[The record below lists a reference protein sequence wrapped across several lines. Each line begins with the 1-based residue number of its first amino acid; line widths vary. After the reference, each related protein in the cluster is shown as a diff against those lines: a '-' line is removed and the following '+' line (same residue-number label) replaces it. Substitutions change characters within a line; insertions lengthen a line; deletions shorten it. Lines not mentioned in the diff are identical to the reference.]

1 MSSRREPTR
10 PNTRAVRDPLGHG
23 SARRPTTSTDI
34 PWAYFLAFLV
44 GTALV
49 LVAIWYHIDN
59 QRRETVANWR
69 ARVSTIAD
77 DRTRLVANWL
87 NARRADAEVL
97 AAFPS
102 VRALL
107 AGPGKGDDSVVQVL
121 NRVASAYGYT
131 AITVYD
137 SQGRWLARSNGA
149 ADLAPENAELIA
161 TVARSRQFKIDLSG
175 EKTGRRILTI
185 AVPVFADGAPGRSEP
200 AATRPVL
207 GVVSLRMKPET
218 GLFPLL
224 TDETVPT
231 QTGETLL
238 FRLEDTEPAY
248 LSPLRHTPA
257 GWAAMSRSL
266 ETLRAVAKN
275 AQESKDTFVELTDY
289 RAVST
294 FAAVRQ
300 IAPTGWGIVLKVD
313 RDEALKSFHQAG
325 QLAGAAAAFLLLA
338 LAGLLISLY
347 RQQQRAHLLRAQMR
361 QERAIFNLK
370 GYAEKIVASVPS
382 GLLLLSAEMRILS
395 ANRSFFESFEL
406 HQDDVVGRDLQDVV
420 RAEGLIRCARE
431 VLQTGAPQHDVLFD
445 LCVTARQETRPV
457 RITMTGIRM
466 TEEEPARL
474 LLIIEDLTEEERLQA
489 AHQASEQ
496 RFRDLVQGLDAIVWE
511 ADAATLKFSFVS
523 QRAETILGYS
533 VDRWLRERDFWV
545 TRIHPDD
552 RERCMKICREAV
564 ANSVDHEFEYRSVAA
579 DGREVWLRDIV
590 HVMTDSDGRAAQ
602 LRGLTVDLTELKR
615 SEEALR
621 QSEEQLRQVQK
632 MDAVGKLAGGIAH
645 DFNNLLMVIRGD
657 SDLILRRLPQAHP
670 LRQNAEGIREAADQA
685 ATLTRQLLAF
695 SRKQV
700 VAPQVLDINTIVGGI
715 HKMLQRLIGETI
727 NLVTVTAPDLGRVKA
742 DPGQVEQMILNLAVN
757 ARDAMPDG
765 GRLTLRTANV
775 ELDEATARRRGGAKP
790 GHYVMLEVSDTGVGM
805 DADTRSHIFE
815 PFFTTKDQGKGTGL
829 GLSTVYG
836 IVNQS
841 GGHVWVESEPGRG
854 TTFRVY
860 LPRIEAAAESTAPAP
875 PPMRRREDLALQR
888 QQMEA
893 PPIAAAAPPA
903 PIAVPTPAPA
913 AAPPHRRE
921 EVAPPAPPPVEVPA
935 AVAAPVQV
943 PVAAVAPID
952 TPIVD
957 DGPKTAQGETILLV
971 EDAQRVRAV
980 VREILEMNGY
990 AVLEARHGAEAIE
1003 ISGKH
1008 PGPIHVMVT
1017 DVVMPQMSGR
1027 ELAQRLAPL
1036 RPEMRV
1042 LYMSGYTDD
1051 AIVRHGVLGAGM
1063 AFLSKPFT
1071 PDALAAKVR
1080 EVLDSPRAGTVN
1092 NGNVGPTRAEA
1103 PAQVVE
1109 RPESLGTKP
1118 SRV

>member
-10 PNTRAVRDPLGHG
+10 PNSRAVREPLGHP
-23 SARRPTTSTDI
+23 SARRAETSGGF
-34 PWAYFLAFLV
+34 PWAYVLAFLV

-49 LVAIWYHIDN
+49 LVAFWYHIDN
-59 QRRETVANWR
+59 QRRDTVANWK

-77 DRTRLVANWL
+77 DRARLVANWL

-97 AAFPS
+97 ASFPS
-102 VRALL
+102 VRGLL
-107 AGPGKGDDSVVQVL
+107 AGAGRSDDSVVQIL
-121 NRVASAYGYT
+121 NRVASAYGYV
-131 AITVYD
+131 AITIYD
-137 SQGRWLARSNGA
+137 VQGRPVARTSGTADPGA
-149 ADLAPENAELIA
+149 ESPDLIS
-161 TVARSRQFKIDLSG
+161 TVARTRQVKIDLSG
-175 EKTGRRILTI
+175 EKVGRRMLSI
-185 AVPVFADGAPGRSEP
+185 AVPVFSDGAPGRGEP
-200 AATRPVL
+200 APTRPVL
-207 GVVSLRMKPET
+207 GVVSLRMKPES
-218 GLFPLL
+218 GLFPML

-238 FRLEDTEPAY
+238 FRLDAAEPYY
-248 LSPLRHTPA
+248 LSPLRHPPA

-266 ETLRAVAKN
+266 ETLRELAKR
-275 AQESKDTFVELTDY
+275 AQEGRETFGEVTDY
-289 RAVST
+289 RAVTT
-294 FAAVRQ
+294 FAATRY
-300 IAPTGWGIVLKVD
+300 IAPAGWGLVLKVD
-313 RDEALKSFHQAG
+313 RDEALAGYHQTG
-325 QLAGAAAAFLLLA
+325 QLAGAVAAGLLLA
-338 LAGLLISLY
+338 LAGLLIGLY
-347 RQQQRAHLLRAQMR
+347 RQQQRAHLLKAQMR

-382 GLLLLSAEMRILS
+382 GLLLLSSEMRVLS
-395 ANRSFFESFEL
+395 ANRSFFESFQL
-406 HQDDVVGRDLQDVV
+406 HQDDVVGRDLNDVV
-420 RAEGLIRCARE
+420 RAEGLVRRARE
-431 VLQTGAPQHDVLFD
+431 VLQTGSPQHDILFD
-445 LCVTARQETRPV
+445 LVVSARQETRPV
-457 RITMTGIRM
+457 RITMTAIRM
-466 TEEEPARL
+466 AEEEPARL
-474 LLIIEDLTEEERLQA
+474 LLIIEDLTEEERLQS

-496 RFRDLVQGLDAIVWE
+496 RFRDLVQGVDAIVWE
-511 ADAATLKFSFVS
+511 ADAASLKFSFVS
-523 QRAETILGYS
+523 QRAESILGYP
-533 VDRWLRERDFWV
+533 VERWLRERDFWI
-545 TRIHPDD
+545 TRILPDD
-552 RERCMKICREAV
+552 RERCMTICRDAM
-564 ANSVDHEFEYRSVAA
+564 AKAKDHEFEYRSVAA

-590 HVMTDSDGRAAQ
+590 QVVPDANGRAAQ

-615 SEEALR
+615 SEDALR
-621 QSEEQLRQVQK
+621 QSEEQLRQAQK

-727 NLVTVTAPDLGRVKA
+727 NLVTVTAPDLGRVTA

-765 GRLTLRTANV
+765 GRLTIRTANAD
-775 ELDEATARRRGGAKP
+775 LDEATARRRGGAKP
-790 GHYVMLEVSDTGVGM
+790 GQYVMLEVSDTGVGM
-805 DADTRSHIFE
+805 DSDTKSHIFE

-860 LPRIEAAAESTAPAP
+860 LPRIEAAAEASVAPSPARPEIAGSTPIRRREDVVAAQSQWEDTPVAAVPAPAAAPAAAPAP
-875 PPMRRREDLALQR
+875 ARRREDLA
-888 QQMEA
+888 
-893 PPIAAAAPPA
+893 
-903 PIAVPTPAPA
+903 
-913 AAPPHRRE
+913 
-921 EVAPPAPPPVEVPA
+921 APPPVEI
-935 AVAAPVQV
+935 
-943 PVAAVAPID
+943 PVAASARASVEVPV
-952 TPIVD
+952 PEIVD
-957 DGPKTAQGETILLV
+957 DGPKTARGETILLV

-990 AVLEARHGAEAIE
+990 SVLEARHGAEAIE
-1003 ISGKH
+1003 ISSRH
-1008 PGPIHVMVT
+1008 QGPIHLMVT

-1036 RPEMRV
+1036 RPDMRV

-1071 PDALAAKVR
+1071 PDALAVKVR
-1080 EVLDSPRAGTVN
+1080 EVLDTARAAVN
-1092 NGNVGPTRAEA
+1092 NGNLGTLRTEA
-1103 PAQVVE
+1103 VPRLAD
-1109 RPESLGTKP
+1109 RPEGLGSKP